1 MGRASFATMSTEERE
16 RIPNCSNESI
26 NPSSASK
33 TNFWGIL
40 YSDHSVPRWV
50 PPNEPKNPGRAH
62 ERARGLGSEAQVRYG
77 TRTKKPGRGPCARGL
92 VSESWS
98 HGGTTSEGCCD
109 VAKAGKA
116 EARHNRP
123 RTWFRPRNR
132 LVTDRSTFVTGHRS
146 WSCTKA
152 LVRVSVSLDSFLSQA
167 MPPIT

>member
-1 MGRASFATMSTEERE
+1 MCHDGAMMVICCCCCWLLDTYALHREELVQFGMR
-16 RIPNCSNESI
+16 S
-26 NPSSASK
+26 
-33 TNFWGIL
+33 GL

-109 VAKAGKA
+109 VAEAGKA

-123 RTWFRPRNR
+123 RTWFRPRKPP
-132 LVTDRSTFVTGHRS
+132 VVYEWST
-146 WSCTKA
+146 
-152 LVRVSVSLDSFLSQA
+152 
-167 MPPIT
+167 M